1 MRKIKLQKI
10 VGNLMDKLRKLHKW
24 KGSPRNSQPSSRYR
38 KFQAIFAS
46 PNRYFTE
53 KSLWVP
59 LHGPRGVHLS
69 QRVDCNNKLVKKQR
83 RVIYTEYFI
92 YQAFSYN
99 VHYQKKNNE
108 PEETS
113 PRGLSGRKKRQNLK
127 FLSECYPQ
135 NKINYTSSE
144 YVWPI
149 PSEIG
154 VRIFL

>member
-1 MRKIKLQKI
+1 MER
-10 VGNLMDKLRKLHKW
+10 
-24 KGSPRNSQPSSRYR
+24 SPRNSQPSSRYR

-99 VHYQKKNNE
+99 VHYQKKKILN
-108 PEETS
+108 
-113 PRGLSGRKKRQNLK
+113 RKKPLRKTSACLHPFRGTQREYSSKPHKHSIAERTLVFKRQIKAYFYPLK
-127 FLSECYPQ
+127 
-135 NKINYTSSE
+135 
-144 YVWPI
+144 
-149 PSEIG
+149 
-154 VRIFL
+154 IFQY